1 MASDKMATD
10 WLLTIPMATH
20 TADDVSRLYALL
32 GAAGIYQGEEGQDTG
47 YQHWQSFIQL
57 PTRKRFSTLKR
68 DLTNLGFDDCHI
80 EPRYSS
86 VAACVAYCSKSDTAI
101 VPPTTIGT
109 IDMRDKQGTRQD
121 LADMRSLIV
130 DDGYTARDVILAD
143 TDNKSARYTR
153 WLHELEDA
161 KNAKKY
167 SILERDIEVY
177 YLYGSPGVGK
187 TRHVYDRYGAAD
199 IYRVTDYKHPF
210 DAYAYQPVLLLDE
223 FNAQFSWEQLLVL
236 LDRYPTELPARYAN
250 KWAAYTTVW
259 LVSNRPLCDQYA
271 GRIGIDRKAIY
282 RRIKAY
288 YRMDMAGVMTELDPL
303 TDQPK
308 VTLSPQ
314 EQQTISHIADLF
326 GVTHVKHYPSVA
338 DIQ

>member
-20 TADDVSRLYALL
+20 TADDVSRLYSLL

-47 YQHWQSFIQL
+47 YKHWQSFIQL

-86 VAACVAYCSKSDTAI
+86 VAACVAYCSKVDTAI
-101 VPPTTIGT
+101 VPPVTIGT
-109 IDMRDKQGTRQD
+109 INMRDKQGTRQD
-121 LADMRSLIV
+121 LSDMRSLIV

-161 KNAKKY
+161 KNAQKY

-187 TRHVYDRYGAAD
+187 TRHVYDRYGAKD

-210 DAYAYQPVLLLDE
+210 DSYAYQPVLLLDE
-223 FNAQFSWEQLLVL
+223 FNAQISWEQLLVL

-259 LVSNRPLCDQYA
+259 LVSNHPLKDQYA
-271 GRIGIDRKAIY
+271 GQISLTRNALY
-282 RRIKAY
+282 RRINAY
-288 YRMDMAGVMTELDPL
+288 YHMDNAGAMTELDPL

-308 VTLSPQ
+308 VALSPQ
-314 EQQTISHIADLF
+314 EQQTIDMVADLF
-326 GVTHVKHYPSVA
+326 QATSIQTLPSVA
-338 DIQ
+338 NIQ